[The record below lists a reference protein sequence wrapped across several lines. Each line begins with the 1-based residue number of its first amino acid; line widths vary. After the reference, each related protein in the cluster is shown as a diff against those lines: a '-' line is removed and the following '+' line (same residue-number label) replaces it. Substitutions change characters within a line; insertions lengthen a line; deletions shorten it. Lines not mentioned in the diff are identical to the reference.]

1 MKPLTNRDKK
11 KIQKQ
16 LNQQFGIIKIPNLL
30 IQFGQEKY
38 HIFSGNLS
46 KEELSLLDRTLNIE
60 NAGLNCIKKQGQEFS
75 LTLDSLTLFKLQ
87 ITKNII
93 ELTENQTKQWLS
105 GKDLNIQTISG
116 WKVLKYKNELIG
128 CAKSTNNILTNSI
141 PKERRIEE
149 LN

>member
-16 LNQQFGIIKIPNLL
+16 LNQQFGIKKIPNML

-38 HIFSGNLS
+38 HIFSGDLS
-46 KEELSLLDRTLNIE
+46 TEELSCLDRTLNIE
-60 NAGLNCIKKQGQEFS
+60 NAGLDFAKKQGQEFS
-75 LTLDSLTLFKLQ
+75 LTLDSLPLFKPQ

-105 GKDLNIQTISG
+105 GKDITVNTKNS
-116 WKVLKYKNELIG
+116 WKILKFKEDLMG
-128 CAKSTNNILTNSI
+128 CAKATNNIITNSI
-141 PKERRIEE
+141 PKERRIRG
-149 LN
+149 